1 MNKIS
6 DHNLIHKDVLEITE
20 TEIEDKIYNLRQR
33 HSADNVFYSKGV
45 QRGYTEQQLRSEYP
59 HLEDKLFDS
68 THFHT
73 GAYYMK
79 RYMLEAIYNYISTFH
94 RMEVGNLDIVIGT
107 ADSKS
112 KPMLEVKYYEQQNNR
127 WLDMLEDVDVDYQQ
141 MRADEKETNELDY
154 FVGEEPKEP
163 TQLELDLKPK
173 LNVIKNEDKES
184 D

>member
-1 MNKIS
+1 MNNIS

-20 TEIEDKIYNLRQR
+20 TEIEDKVYNLRQR
-33 HSADNVFYSKGV
+33 HSVNNIFYSKGV

-68 THFHT
+68 TYFHT

-79 RYMLEAIYNYISTFH
+79 RYMLEAIYNYLSAFH

-112 KPMLEVKYYEQQNNR
+112 KPMLEVKYYDQQNNR
-127 WLDMLEDVDVDYQQ
+127 WLDMLEDVDVDHQQ
-141 MRADEKETNELDY
+141 IIADGEETNDLDY
-154 FVGEEPKEP
+154 FVKEEPKEP
-163 TQLELDLKPK
+163 VQLELDLKPK
-173 LNVIKNEDKES
+173 LNVVKNEDKEQE
-184 D
+184 

>member
-33 HSADNVFYSKGV
+33 HSAENIFYSKGV

-68 THFHT
+68 TEFHT

-79 RYMLEAIYNYISTFH
+79 RYMLEAIYNYLSAFH

-112 KPMLEVKYYEQQNNR
+112 KPMIEVKYYDQQNNR

-141 MRADEKETNELDY
+141 MIADEKETNELDY
-154 FVGEEPKEP
+154 FVEEPKEP